1 MDIAKQGGPVN
12 ARFCFPVK
20 EFGPSGAIAL
30 IDTVGLR
37 DRQDVLVAG
46 SIVAGLLQGV
56 KDMIRETLSNA
67 QKDAMKA
74 RDTARLSTVRLIL
87 AAIKD
92 KDIANRGLGK
102 EQASEDEILQLL
114 AKMIKQREESVKIYI
129 DGGRPELADK
139 EREEIAVIQGFMP
152 EQLSEEKVRE
162 ICVAIVAEL
171 GAQGLKDMGKCV
183 AALRERYAGQ
193 MDFAKASAILKE
205 LLK

>member
-1 MDIAKQGGPVN
+1 
-12 ARFCFPVK
+12 
-20 EFGPSGAIAL
+20 
-30 IDTVGLR
+30 
-37 DRQDVLVAG
+37 
-46 SIVAGLLQGV
+46 
-56 KDMIRETLSNA
+56 MIRETLSNA

-102 EQASEDEILQLL
+102 EQASDDEILQLL
-114 AKMIKQREESVKIYI
+114 AKMIKQREESEKIYV
-129 DGGRPELADK
+129 DGARPELAAK
-139 EREEIAVIQGFMP
+139 EREEITIIQGFMP
-152 EQLSEEKVRE
+152 EQLSDDKVRE

-193 MDFAKASAILKE
+193 MDFAKASGILKE

>member
-1 MDIAKQGGPVN
+1 
-12 ARFCFPVK
+12 
-20 EFGPSGAIAL
+20 
-30 IDTVGLR
+30 
-37 DRQDVLVAG
+37 
-46 SIVAGLLQGV
+46 
-56 KDMIRETLSNA
+56 MIRETLSNA

-74 RDTARLSTVRLIL
+74 KDTARLSTVRLIL

-129 DGGRPELADK
+129 EGGRPELADK

-152 EQLSEEKVRE
+152 EQLSEDKVRE
-162 ICVAIVAEL
+162 ICVAVVAEL

>member
-1 MDIAKQGGPVN
+1 MLQ
-12 ARFCFPVK
+12 
-20 EFGPSGAIAL
+20 
-30 IDTVGLR
+30 
-37 DRQDVLVAG
+37 VAG

-56 KDMIRETLSNA
+56 KDMIRETLSSA

-74 RDTARLSTVRLIL
+74 KDTARLSTVRLIL

-102 EQASEDEILQLL
+102 EQASDDEILQLL
-114 AKMIKQREESVKIYI
+114 AKMIKQREESEKIYI
-129 DGGRPELADK
+129 DGGRPELASK

>member
-1 MDIAKQGGPVN
+1 
-12 ARFCFPVK
+12 
-20 EFGPSGAIAL
+20 
-30 IDTVGLR
+30 
-37 DRQDVLVAG
+37 
-46 SIVAGLLQGV
+46 
-56 KDMIRETLSNA
+56 MIRETLSTA
-67 QKDAMKA
+67 QKDAMRAKDA
-74 RDTARLSTVRLIL
+74 ARLSTVRLIL

-102 EQASEDEILQLL
+102 EQASDDEILQLL

-152 EQLSEEKVRE
+152 EQLSDEKVRE
-162 ICVAIVAEL
+162 ICVAVVAEL

-193 MDFAKASAILKE
+193 MDFAKASGILKE

>member
-1 MDIAKQGGPVN
+1 
-12 ARFCFPVK
+12 
-20 EFGPSGAIAL
+20 
-30 IDTVGLR
+30 
-37 DRQDVLVAG
+37 
-46 SIVAGLLQGV
+46 
-56 KDMIRETLSNA
+56 MIRETLSNA

-74 RDTARLSTVRLIL
+74 KATARLSTVRLIL

-152 EQLSEEKVRE
+152 EQLSEDKVRE
-162 ICVAIVAEL
+162 ICVAVVAEL

>member
-1 MDIAKQGGPVN
+1 
-12 ARFCFPVK
+12 
-20 EFGPSGAIAL
+20 
-30 IDTVGLR
+30 
-37 DRQDVLVAG
+37 
-46 SIVAGLLQGV
+46 
-56 KDMIRETLSNA
+56 MIRETLSNA

-74 RDTARLSTVRLIL
+74 KDTARLSTVRLIL

-102 EQASEDEILQLL
+102 EQSSDDEILQLL
-114 AKMIKQREESVKIYI
+114 AKMIKQREESAKIYV

-139 EREEIAVIQGFMP
+139 EREEIATIQGFMP
-152 EQLSEEKVRE
+152 AQLSEDEVRS
-162 ICVAIVAEL
+162 ICAAVVAEL

>member
-1 MDIAKQGGPVN
+1 
-12 ARFCFPVK
+12 
-20 EFGPSGAIAL
+20 
-30 IDTVGLR
+30 
-37 DRQDVLVAG
+37 
-46 SIVAGLLQGV
+46 
-56 KDMIRETLSNA
+56 MIRETLSNA

-74 RDTARLSTVRLIL
+74 KDTARLSTVRLIL

-129 DGGRPELADK
+129 EGGRPELADK
-139 EREEIAVIQGFMP
+139 ERGEIAVIQGFMP
-152 EQLSEEKVRE
+152 EQFSEDKVRE
-162 ICVAIVAEL
+162 ICVAVVAEL

>member
-1 MDIAKQGGPVN
+1 
-12 ARFCFPVK
+12 
-20 EFGPSGAIAL
+20 
-30 IDTVGLR
+30 
-37 DRQDVLVAG
+37 VAG
-46 SIVAGLLQGV
+46 TIVAGLLQGV

-74 RDTARLSTVRLIL
+74 KDTARLSTVRLIL

-92 KDIANRGLGK
+92 KDIANRGLAK

-129 DGGRPELADK
+129 EGGRPELADK

>member
-1 MDIAKQGGPVN
+1 
-12 ARFCFPVK
+12 
-20 EFGPSGAIAL
+20 
-30 IDTVGLR
+30 
-37 DRQDVLVAG
+37 
-46 SIVAGLLQGV
+46 
-56 KDMIRETLSNA
+56 MIRETLSNA

-74 RDTARLSTVRLIL
+74 KDTARLSTVRLIL
-87 AAIKD
+87 AGIKD

-139 EREEIAVIQGFMP
+139 EREEIVVIQGFMP

-162 ICVAIVAEL
+162 ICVAVVAEL

>member
-1 MDIAKQGGPVN
+1 
-12 ARFCFPVK
+12 
-20 EFGPSGAIAL
+20 
-30 IDTVGLR
+30 
-37 DRQDVLVAG
+37 
-46 SIVAGLLQGV
+46 
-56 KDMIRETLSNA
+56 MIRETLSNA

-92 KDIANRGLGK
+92 KDIANRGLAK
-102 EQASEDEILQLL
+102 EQASDDEILQLL
-114 AKMIKQREESVKIYI
+114 AKMIKQREESEKIYV
-129 DGGRPELADK
+129 DGGRPELAAK
-139 EREEIAVIQGFMP
+139 EREEITVIQGFMP
-152 EQLSEEKVRE
+152 AQLSEDKVRE

-193 MDFAKASAILKE
+193 MDFTKASSILKE

>member
-1 MDIAKQGGPVN
+1 
-12 ARFCFPVK
+12 
-20 EFGPSGAIAL
+20 
-30 IDTVGLR
+30 
-37 DRQDVLVAG
+37 
-46 SIVAGLLQGV
+46 
-56 KDMIRETLSNA
+56 MIRETLSNA

-74 RDTARLSTVRLIL
+74 KDTARLSTVRLIL

-162 ICVAIVAEL
+162 ICVGIVAEL

-183 AALRERYAGQ
+183 ATLRERYAGQ

>member
-1 MDIAKQGGPVN
+1 
-12 ARFCFPVK
+12 
-20 EFGPSGAIAL
+20 
-30 IDTVGLR
+30 
-37 DRQDVLVAG
+37 
-46 SIVAGLLQGV
+46 
-56 KDMIRETLSNA
+56 MIREILSNA

-74 RDTARLSTVRLIL
+74 KDPAKLSTIRLIL
-87 AAIKD
+87 AAVKD

-114 AKMIKQREESVKIYI
+114 AKMIKQREESVKIYM

-162 ICVAIVAEL
+162 ICVAVVAEL

>member
-1 MDIAKQGGPVN
+1 MRA
-12 ARFCFPVK
+12 
-20 EFGPSGAIAL
+20 
-30 IDTVGLR
+30 
-37 DRQDVLVAG
+37 
-46 SIVAGLLQGV
+46 
-56 KDMIRETLSNA
+56 
-67 QKDAMKA
+67 KDAAK
-74 RDTARLSTVRLIL
+74 LSTVRLIL

-102 EQASEDEILQLL
+102 EQASDDEILQLL

-152 EQLSEEKVRE
+152 EQLSDEKVRE
-162 ICVAIVAEL
+162 ICVAVVAEL

>member
-1 MDIAKQGGPVN
+1 
-12 ARFCFPVK
+12 
-20 EFGPSGAIAL
+20 
-30 IDTVGLR
+30 
-37 DRQDVLVAG
+37 
-46 SIVAGLLQGV
+46 
-56 KDMIRETLSNA
+56 MIRETLSNA

-74 RDTARLSTVRLIL
+74 RDTAKLSTVRLIL

>member
-1 MDIAKQGGPVN
+1 
-12 ARFCFPVK
+12 
-20 EFGPSGAIAL
+20 
-30 IDTVGLR
+30 
-37 DRQDVLVAG
+37 
-46 SIVAGLLQGV
+46 
-56 KDMIRETLSNA
+56 MIRETLSNA

-74 RDTARLSTVRLIL
+74 KDTARLSTVRLIL

-129 DGGRPELADK
+129 DGGRPELANK

>member
-1 MDIAKQGGPVN
+1 
-12 ARFCFPVK
+12 
-20 EFGPSGAIAL
+20 
-30 IDTVGLR
+30 
-37 DRQDVLVAG
+37 VAG
-46 SIVAGLLQGV
+46 AIVAGLLQGV

-74 RDTARLSTVRLIL
+74 KDTARLSTVRLIL

-92 KDIANRGLGK
+92 KDIANRGLAK

-129 DGGRPELADK
+129 EGGRPELADK

>member
-1 MDIAKQGGPVN
+1 
-12 ARFCFPVK
+12 
-20 EFGPSGAIAL
+20 
-30 IDTVGLR
+30 
-37 DRQDVLVAG
+37 
-46 SIVAGLLQGV
+46 
-56 KDMIRETLSNA
+56 MIRETLSNA

-74 RDTARLSTVRLIL
+74 KDTARLSTVRLIL

>member
-1 MDIAKQGGPVN
+1 
-12 ARFCFPVK
+12 
-20 EFGPSGAIAL
+20 
-30 IDTVGLR
+30 
-37 DRQDVLVAG
+37 
-46 SIVAGLLQGV
+46 
-56 KDMIRETLSNA
+56 MIRETLSTA

-74 RDTARLSTVRLIL
+74 KDAARLSTVRLIL

-102 EQASEDEILQLL
+102 EQASDDEILQLL

-152 EQLSEEKVRE
+152 EQLSDEKVRE
-162 ICVAIVAEL
+162 ICVAVVAEL

-193 MDFAKASAILKE
+193 MDFAKASGILKE

>member
-1 MDIAKQGGPVN
+1 
-12 ARFCFPVK
+12 
-20 EFGPSGAIAL
+20 
-30 IDTVGLR
+30 
-37 DRQDVLVAG
+37 
-46 SIVAGLLQGV
+46 
-56 KDMIRETLSNA
+56 MIRETLSSA
-67 QKDAMKA
+67 QKDAMRAKDA
-74 RDTARLSTVRLIL
+74 AKLSTVRLIL

-102 EQASEDEILQLL
+102 EQASDDEILQLL

-152 EQLSEEKVRE
+152 EQLSDEKVRE
-162 ICVAIVAEL
+162 ICVAVVAEL

>member
-1 MDIAKQGGPVN
+1 
-12 ARFCFPVK
+12 
-20 EFGPSGAIAL
+20 
-30 IDTVGLR
+30 
-37 DRQDVLVAG
+37 
-46 SIVAGLLQGV
+46 
-56 KDMIRETLSNA
+56 MIRETLSNA

-74 RDTARLSTVRLIL
+74 KDTARLSTVRLIL

-92 KDIANRGLGK
+92 KDIANRGLAK

-129 DGGRPELADK
+129 EGGRPELADK

-152 EQLSEEKVRE
+152 EQLSEDKVRE
-162 ICVAIVAEL
+162 ICVAVVAEL